1 MPNFDAVI
9 FDWSGTLVHDP
20 STEERVALAF
30 AKLGRIEPHGV
41 DSICDSLRRWESDP
55 EVVAAQVGSDTSASR
70 YYAAESLHFQR
81 AGLDQELAEVLLH
94 ADEWPESRPLYPDAV
109 ATLRILKARGC
120 RIQVLSDIHFDIRPL
135 LEDQGASEFI
145 DDYVLSFEHGVQKP
159 DAEIFELALTRLG
172 VAPSHAL
179 MVGDRSTHDGAAT
192 ESGITSLLLP
202 RISTPSHRNLS
213 IVSLLVG

>member
-1 MPNFDAVI
+1 MHNFDAVI

-20 STEERVALAF
+20 STEERVTLAF
-30 AKLGRIEPHGV
+30 ARLGRAEPHGV
-41 DSICDSLRRWESDP
+41 QTVCESLRRWEHDP
-55 EVVAAQVGSDTSASR
+55 DVVAAQAGSDTSARR

-81 AGLDQELAEVLLH
+81 AGLDQELAEILLH
-94 ADEWPESRPLYPDAV
+94 ADEWPESRPLYPDAL
-109 ATLRILKARGC
+109 ATLQTLKEQGC

-135 LEDQGASEFI
+135 LENQGAGEFI
-145 DDYVLSFEHGVQKP
+145 DDYVLSFEHGIQKP
-159 DAEIFELALTRLG
+159 DAEIFELALARLE
-172 VAPSHAL
+172 VPPSRAL

-202 RISTPSHRNLS
+202 RIGTPDHRNLS

>member
-1 MPNFDAVI
+1 MLNFDAVI

-20 STEERVALAF
+20 STEERVTLAF
-30 AKLGRIEPHGV
+30 ARLGRTDPHGV
-41 DSICDSLRRWESDP
+41 QSVCESLRRWEHDP
-55 EVVAAQVGSDTSASR
+55 DIVAAQAGSDTSASR

-81 AGLDQELAEVLLH
+81 AGLDQELAETLLH
-94 ADEWPESRPLYPDAV
+94 ADEWPESRPLYPDAL
-109 ATLRILKARGC
+109 ATLQTLKEQGC

-135 LEDQGASEFI
+135 LKNQGAGEFI
-145 DDYVLSFEHGVQKP
+145 DDYVLSFEHGIQKP
-159 DAEIFELALTRLG
+159 DAEIFELALARLE
-172 VAPSHAL
+172 VQPSRAL

-202 RISTPSHRNLS
+202 RIGTPDQRNLS

>member
-20 STEERVALAF
+20 SNEERVALAF
-30 AKLGRIEPHGV
+30 AKLGRTEPHGI
-41 DSICDSLRRWESDP
+41 DRICESLRRWETDP
-55 EVVAAQVGSDTSASR
+55 EVVAAQVGSDTSTSR

-94 ADEWPESRPLYPDAV
+94 ADEWPESRPLYPDAL
-109 ATLRILKARGC
+109 ATLRTLKKQGC

-135 LEDQGASEFI
+135 LEDQGAGEFI
-145 DDYVLSFEHGVQKP
+145 DDYVLSFEHGIQKP
-159 DAEIFELALTRLG
+159 EAEIFELALARLE
-172 VAPSHAL
+172 VAPNRAL
-179 MVGDRSTHDGAAT
+179 MVGDRATHDGAAT

-202 RISTPSHRNLS
+202 RIRTPDNRNLS
-213 IVSLLVG
+213 IVNLLVG